1 MKGYCNE
8 INLYLNINGGFLY
21 EYYFISKNKEFLPT
35 CFEISLG
42 DGKKYKSKELWKYET
57 NNRAKITFMNIPKQ
71 EGIEKNVTEKKN
83 FLKIYAFGDS
93 ENKNTE
99 YGTFLLDNLKIQ
111 QKKEIEINKE
121 FDAFSQT
128 IVEDAKL
135 IFVKK
140 SKVYSLYNKYLKNYD
155 KKFESELKEDYRL
168 YNFPNDEKLFNYF
181 HRLCIWTI
189 LFKEKKINDWY
200 NFLNTY
206 FGLFD
211 QINDSNLTFSEK
223 IILLITVTRRALEVV
238 ELHLF
243 PKIKFFDK
251 NNINNDAYTKAY
263 YFHLDLIDSFKED
276 SKLMIPILQLNSYI
290 MDKILTENE
299 KNLIRATK
307 LKIVNSSKLSQDEKN
322 KYIKKIDEENW
333 LYRSAYTI
341 SMLPINVVKNHLK
354 KTMIP
359 YCLIYGLYS
368 KRDFMASIKKDN
380 NIICFNEEQIVGD
393 SYIKNLMSN
402 YMSRYYVPKNI
413 DDYVFIVN
421 ILFLHENSSHNKE
434 KMLNIIA
441 DSPIIYLDEHF
452 KNNIFIYQNY
462 INEGEAGYLVESFI
476 GSRKIING
484 LINPNNSL
492 GELLKVEFFNQ
503 ANFDEL
509 ISKYSILT
517 KNEGNDSLLSTY
529 FPLEDKK
536 TSLEPE
542 IYLRYRHIDS
552 EEKYK
557 YLMNQAKKTFSDY

>member
-1 MKGYCNE
+1 M
-8 INLYLNINGGFLY
+8 
-21 EYYFISKNKEFLPT
+21 EFLPT
-35 CFEISLG
+35 CFEISLI
-42 DGKKYKSKELWKYET
+42 DGKKYMSKELWKYET

-71 EGIEKNVTEKKN
+71 DGIEKNVEDKNN
-83 FLKIYAFGDS
+83 FLKIYAYSSS

-99 YGTFLLDNLKIQ
+99 YGTFLLDNLEMQ
-111 QKKEIEINKE
+111 QKKEIKINNE
-121 FDAFSQT
+121 FDAFSQN
-128 IVEDAKL
+128 IIEDSKL
-135 IFVKK
+135 IFDNKTK
-140 SKVYSLYNKYLKNYD
+140 IFFLFNKYLKKYN

-168 YNFPNDEKLFNYF
+168 YYFPNDEKLFNYF

-189 LFKEKKINDWY
+189 LLKEKIKDWY
-200 NFLNTY
+200 NSLNTY
-206 FGLFD
+206 FELFE

-223 IILLITVTRRALEVV
+223 IILLITVTRRALEVD
-238 ELHLF
+238 LHLF

-263 YFHLDLIDSFKED
+263 YFHLNLIDSFKED

-290 MDKILTENE
+290 MDKILTEEE
-299 KNLIRATK
+299 KNLIKSTK
-307 LKIVNSSKLSQDEKN
+307 LKIIDNSNLSQNEKN
-322 KYIKKIDEENW
+322 EFIQKINEENW

-354 KTMIP
+354 KTMTP

-393 SYIKNLMSN
+393 SYIKNLKSN
-402 YMSRYYVPKNI
+402 YMSKYYIPENI

-484 LINPNNSL
+484 LINPNNNL
-492 GELLKVEFFNQ
+492 GVLLKVEYFNQ
-503 ANFDEL
+503 DNFDEL
-509 ISKYSILT
+509 LSKYSIMT
-517 KNEGNDSLLSTY
+517 KNEENDSLLSTY

-536 TSLEPE
+536 TNLEPE
-542 IYLRYRHIDS
+542 IYLKYRHIDT